1 MGRTKQMIETGKIT
15 SQADL
20 LARYL
25 PDGKAW
31 NAKFIED
38 SNLRKLLEGLGKEF
52 SNIEEQN
59 EWLRRELNIFTTY
72 DLLPEWEKHYGIP
85 DDEGV
90 FTVEGKTIEERR
102 LNLYI
107 KELMDGADKAED
119 WERIA
124 SLFGFKCKVYSA
136 IEVSRFPLK
145 FPILFTENP
154 SYTIIVDLYDVLP
167 PAEFPL
173 IFPVYFGEYTASFI
187 KKVFNIIKPAD
198 CTIMYNYL

>member
-1 MGRTKQMIETGKIT
+1 M
-15 SQADL
+15 
-20 LARYL
+20 
-25 PDGKAW
+25 
-31 NAKFIED
+31 
-38 SNLRKLLEGLGKEF
+38 
-52 SNIEEQN
+52 
-59 EWLRRELNIFTTY
+59 
-72 DLLPEWEKHYGIP
+72 LPEWEKHYGIP

-124 SLFGFKCKVYSA
+124 SLFGFKCKVYPA